1 VTLSDSISW
10 EYLPLEDI
18 TITAGVAAPQI
29 RLCCVDDEGGPQ
41 FLVHCDDLSIEAL
54 LPYAELLRAWK
65 ADPYTVEK
73 PVIPVYLASG
83 RYYFSSSGAC
93 FDYPHLKRPTG
104 WSNFTRHYSRHRQL
118 SSQIQNAAKTQTSTA
133 PELAL
138 TPFIKKST

>member
-1 VTLSDSISW
+1 MTLSASISW

-18 TITAGVAAPQI
+18 TITAGVMAPQI
-29 RLCCVDDEGGPQ
+29 RLLCVADEGGPQ
-41 FLVHCDDLSIEAL
+41 FIVHCDELSLDAL

-65 ADPYTVEK
+65 DDPHTVEK
-73 PVIPVYLASG
+73 PVVPVHLASG
-83 RYYFSSSGAC
+83 RYCFSSCGAC

-104 WSNFTRHYSRHRQL
+104 WANFTRHCHRYRRL
-118 SSQIQNAAKTQTSTA
+118 SSQIQNAAKTQTSTS